1 MSKVTLVSIAIGLGV
16 VWLMYS
22 SMQDITGYS
31 CEVCVTYKG
40 QTNCAKAKGASE
52 EEAQRTAQDTACAT
66 ISAGMTESIQCSN
79 TPPDSVEWF

>member
-1 MSKVTLVSIAIGLGV
+1 MSKVTLVSIFIGLAV
-16 VWLMYS
+16 LALIYS
-22 SMQDITGYS
+22 SMQDVTGYS

-40 QTNCAKAKGASE
+40 QTNCARATGASE

-79 TPPDSVEWF
+79 TPPKSVQWF